1 MKKSIYLLLLAVLPL
16 TACGSTENI
25 DKDEA
30 VQKTLPALA
39 KNTVDTYNESGCMT
53 IEANLTSFQADVT
66 SEDYSVSASLS
77 GAVTLGLRNMYT
89 TDASQLQVAGV
100 FKDCNISVSYKMKD
114 DAEATKYE
122 IKDFSIGV
130 YLSAGN
136 LYVDISN
143 ESLMDSIASITAE
156 VSGGK
161 VDASVI
167 KTLLGKGKFKV
178 DNVVTND
185 MLPIVT
191 KEEITEEAI
200 AEGINEV
207 FGLVNQD
214 DLANIMKLVHD
225 KKENTYDLSFDVK
238 DPAIINRAIEDNTKD
253 ISSSMPVD
261 VKNICT
267 AVDAHVEA
275 WTNEN
280 GVFSG
285 AKLNGN
291 TTFAEEGVTTKLAA
305 EGNLS
310 FDFTKYG
317 ITNPSFSEFK
327 SANAIIEF
335 IKNLLGNYIGENGLE
350 GLSFNF

>member
-100 FKDCNISVSYKMKD
+100 FKDCNVSVSYKMKD

-143 ESLMDSIASITAE
+143 ESLMDSIVNLVTSNTMYPE
-156 VSGGK
+156 TVVRK
-161 VDASVI
+161 
-167 KTLLGKGKFKV
+167 LLGEGKFKV
-178 DNVVTND
+178 DNVITND

-191 KEEITEEAI
+191 KEEITEEKI
-200 AEGINEV
+200 AEGINKV

-275 WTNEN
+275 WTNEK

-291 TTFAEEGVTTKLAA
+291 TTFTVEGVTAKLAA

-335 IKNLLGNYIGENGLE
+335 IKNLLGNFIGENGLE